1 VKLEKKIKLF
11 LENVPFFYN
20 LEGTPID
27 SGQFIYEYNKI
38 KLHLYD
44 NHLGSIVAIQL
55 PKDYQYII
63 CIIACMDL
71 GITYVPLGEDYPEA
85 RVQQIKKI
93 SEFGFKINVGM
104 YQNIVT
110 RETKSI
116 AYFKRTVNREPVLY
130 ILFTSGSTGS
140 PKGVEI
146 SRSAYENFLIWLGKE
161 FRVTKEDTVLN
172 ATEFT
177 FDVSLVD
184 VGFLLNS
191 QPTMVMS
198 NFKNDLF
205 CLLGEIEKYKISVI
219 AAVPNNFSLIFK
231 DEIMARVDLKSLK
244 YALVAGSRFS
254 ENLYHNFIK
263 YVPHTQVYN
272 CYGPTE
278 FTIYCLFK
286 KLGDNNDVEK
296 GVVSIGQPLLNTH
309 ALIIDANS
317 NIVDNNVIGELVVS
331 GPQLMSSYKGDIK
344 RSLEVL
350 ININNLKYYKTGD
363 LVYKTSEDY
372 FYMVGR
378 VDDTVKVSGF
388 RINLSD
394 VDSYIQNID
403 KVLDCVTLFIE
414 SKDNEG
420 VLVTYL
426 ILDGSISTS
435 EIKSSL
441 KLVMPAFQ
449 IPKYFNKIDKFPLNS
464 SGKICRKTL
473 KNNFLSG

>member
-1 VKLEKKIKLF
+1 MKLEKQINLF
-11 LENVPFFYN
+11 LENVPLFYN
-20 LEGTPID
+20 LEGTSI
-27 SGQFIYEYNKI
+27 SSVQFIEEYNKV

-44 NHLGSIVAIQL
+44 NYLGSIVAIQL

-63 CIIACMDL
+63 CIIACMEL
-71 GITYVPLGEDYPEA
+71 GITFVPLGEDYPEA
-85 RVQQIKKI
+85 RIEQIKTI
-93 SEFGFKINVGM
+93 SEFGFKIDLGT
-104 YQNIVT
+104 YQEIVAG
-110 RETKSI
+110 KKKPI
-116 AYFKRTVNREPVLY
+116 DNFKEMVNRESVLY
-130 ILFTSGSTGS
+130 ILFTSGSTGL
-140 PKGVEI
+140 PKGVDI
-146 SRSAYENFLIWLGKE
+146 SRTAYENFLLWLGKE
-161 FRVTKEDTVLN
+161 FNLTKEDTVLN

-205 CLLGEIEKYKISVI
+205 CLLGEIQKYKISVI
-219 AAVPNNFSLIFK
+219 ATVPNNFSLIFK
-231 DEIMARVDLKSLK
+231 DEIMERVDLKSLK

-254 ENLYHNFIK
+254 ENLYYKFNK
-263 YVPHTQVYN
+263 YIPNAQVYN

-278 FTIYCLFK
+278 CTIYCLFK

-309 ALIIDANS
+309 ALVIDANN
-317 NIVDNNVIGELVVS
+317 NIVDSNVIGELVVS
-331 GPQLMSSYKGDIK
+331 GPQLMTSYKGDIK

-350 ININNLKYYKTGD
+350 INIDNLQYYKTGD
-363 LVYKTSEDY
+363 LVYKTNKEY

-388 RINLSD
+388 RVNLSD

-414 SKDNEG
+414 RNDKEG
-420 VLVTYL
+420 FLVTYL
-426 ILDGSISTS
+426 ILDGSISS
-435 EIKSSL
+435 SDIKSSL

-449 IPKYFNKIDKFPLNS
+449 IPKHFNKIDRFPLNS

-473 KNNFLSG
+473 KNNFING